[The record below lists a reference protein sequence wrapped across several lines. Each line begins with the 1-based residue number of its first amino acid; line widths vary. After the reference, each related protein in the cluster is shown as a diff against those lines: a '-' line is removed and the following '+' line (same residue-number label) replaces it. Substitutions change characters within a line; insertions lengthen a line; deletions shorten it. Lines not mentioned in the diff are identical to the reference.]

1 MSDAAPTA
9 DMLALWAAEQL
20 WDWRVRMLFAAVC
33 IIAALAALFVYLKWG
48 RGRSGQPDGKARTY
62 LGRIAVT
69 TFVVAAAEMGFFRET
84 VSTVLLVATAI
95 VIGVAALRMPRG
107 RPE

>member
-1 MSDAAPTA
+1 MSDAAPTP

-33 IIAALAALFVYLKWG
+33 VVAALAALFVYLKWG
-48 RGRSGQPDGKARTY
+48 RGRTGQPDGKARTY
-62 LGRIAVT
+62 LGRISVT
-69 TFVVAAAEMGFFRET
+69 IFVVAAAEMGFFREP
-84 VSTVLLVATAI
+84 VSTMLLVATAI